1 MRRAI
6 LPLAALV
13 LVAQTD
19 LPFRFVNRAAEAGI
33 QAQIQ
38 CGGPEKKWIP
48 EANGSGC
55 AALDYDNDGRLD
67 ILIVNG
73 AGMDRL
79 REIVAGKPL
88 APSKSGVYLYRNLG
102 DGRFED
108 VTVRAGLANPY
119 WGTGANAADINNDG
133 FTDILITTIGLDLLF
148 RNNGDGTFTEIGKAA
163 GLSREVRWHTGS
175 AFGDYDGDGNLDLY
189 IAGYVDIHSI
199 ALTGDAPV
207 CNYRG
212 LAAFCGP
219 LGLKGERDIL
229 YRNNGDGTFTDVTK
243 QAGVTDTD
251 ARYGFSAVF
260 DDFNGDG
267 KIDLFVANDS
277 GPNYLYL
284 NLGNGT
290 FQESGLS
297 SGVAFNGD
305 GKTQAN
311 MGVAVGDYNND
322 GRLDILTT
330 TFSEDYFP
338 LFSQQAPGVFED
350 VSARAGLALPTLSLL
365 GWACGFADFDNDGQ
379 RDLWL
384 ANGHVYPNAEKL
396 GSTTYHQPVMLFQN
410 RRGRFFAAT
419 DPISGAGKNSY
430 RGGCSGDFDND
441 GKIDLFVLPI
451 DGTPLLL
458 SNRTSSPNSWIGF
471 FLRGAPKNRDAIG
484 ARIRIEACGAL
495 QVETVR
501 NGGSYLS
508 RNDPRVHFGLGTCT
522 KVDTAT
528 ITWPGGRRQLLRAP
542 AINRYLEVRQGGADF
557 SLPASR

>member
-6 LPLAALV
+6 LPLAGLT
-13 LVAQTD
+13 LIAQVQPTA
-19 LPFRFVNRAAEAGI
+19 PFRFVNRAAEAGI
-33 QAQIQ
+33 QAQIH

-67 ILIVNG
+67 ILVVNG

-79 REIVAGKPL
+79 RGIVAGKPP
-88 APSKSGVYLYRNLG
+88 ASSKTGVYLYRNLG

-108 VTVRAGLANPY
+108 VTARSGLANPY
-119 WGTGANAADINNDG
+119 WGTGANAADFNNDG
-133 FTDILITTIGLDLLF
+133 LTDILITTIGLDLLF
-148 RNNGDGTFTEIGKAA
+148 RNNGDGTFTEIGKSA
-163 GLSREVRWHTGS
+163 GLSRDVRWHTGS
-175 AFGDYDGDGNLDLY
+175 AFGDYDGDGYLDLF

-199 ALTGDAPV
+199 ALTGEPPV

-212 LAAFCGP
+212 IAAFCGP

-229 YRNNGDGTFTDVTK
+229 YRNNGDGTFTDVTR
-243 QAGVTDTD
+243 QAGVDDTA

-267 KIDLFVANDS
+267 KIDLFLANDS

-290 FQESGLS
+290 FRESGLS

-311 MGVAVGDYNND
+311 MGVAVGDYDND

-338 LFSQQAPGVFED
+338 LFSQLEPGMFED
-350 VSARAGLALPTLSLL
+350 VSARAGLAVATIPLL

-396 GSTTYHQPVMLFQN
+396 GGTAYHQPVMLFQN
-410 RRGRFFAAT
+410 RRGRFFAAQ
-419 DPISGAGKNSY
+419 DPITGAGNNSY

-441 GKIDLFVLPI
+441 GKIDLAVLPV

-458 SNRTSSPNSWIGF
+458 SNRTSSSNSWIGF
-471 FLRGAPKNRDAIG
+471 LLRGAPKNRDAIG
-484 ARIRIEACGAL
+484 ARIRIEACGSQ

-508 RNDPRVHFGLGTCT
+508 RNDPRLHFGLGSCSQ
-522 KVDTAT
+522 VDSAT
-528 ITWPGGRRQLLRAP
+528 ITWPDGSRRLLPTP
-542 AINRYLEVRQGGADF
+542 AVNRYLEVRQGA
-557 SLPASR
+557 R